1 MQKNQNKPTVTIGL
15 PVYNGSEW
23 LNDCLL
29 SLINQDYENIEIV
42 IRDDC
47 STDDTRKI
55 CNHFVKKYDFIKFFK
70 IKNVGGLL
78 NLKTILD
85 EAESDYFVWASQDD
99 LWEPDF
105 ISSLVNVL
113 EKNTNFSLASGNIE
127 LINGDKIIDLHNY
140 VGWKNPQSQNKFELS
155 LYLLLPI
162 SRGRWFKNHLFIH
175 GVVRTKMLKRS
186 LSLLKRHTWG

>member
-1 MQKNQNKPTVTIGL
+1 MQKKNQKKPTVTIGL

-55 CNHFVKKYDFIKFFK
+55 CNHFVKKYDFIKFFQNK
-70 IKNVGGLL
+70 KNVGGLL

-113 EKNTNFSLASGNIE
+113 EKI
-127 LINGDKIIDLHNY
+127 LIFL
-140 VGWKNPQSQNKFELS
+140 
-155 LYLLLPI
+155 
-162 SRGRWFKNHLFIH
+162 
-175 GVVRTKMLKRS
+175 
-186 LSLLKRHTWG
+186 